1 MLNEVMR
8 AEEWHGTTL
17 SEQCCWLLLCETKG
31 NVEHDPTVSI
41 LCQEPSSKH
50 HGVVLANSPLP
61 QTDVMLKTAA
71 RLCDAYRRHY
81 PHSKTSRNYLLCQLI
96 FFFLSLS

>member
-1 MLNEVMR
+1 MHNEVTR

-61 QTDVMLKTAA
+61 QTDGPEDSSTVM
-71 RLCDAYRRHY
+71 
-81 PHSKTSRNYLLCQLI
+81 
-96 FFFLSLS
+96 